1 MQQIQI
7 DLSNPTA
14 PKTCSKCGGSMR
26 LVGSEP
32 HPVAPE
38 TDLLTFS
45 CTSCEDVEVVPVPVH
60 GATAA

>member
-1 MQQIQI
+1 
-7 DLSNPTA
+7 
-14 PKTCSKCGGSMR
+14 MR

-45 CTSCEDVEVVPVPVH
+45 CTSCEDLEVVPVPVR

>member
-7 DLSNPTA
+7 DTMKNLTA
-14 PKTCSKCGGSMR
+14 APCGKCGSMMR

-32 HPVAPE
+32 HPVRAD

-45 CTSCEDVEVVPVPVH
+45 CTQCEAIEVMPVALAGP
-60 GATAA
+60 ASS